1 MSRFDERLEQNLR
14 QIADRAT
21 PSPNAWT
28 AIQTRIADQD
38 PAEETE
44 IIMLTETDPPARRRG
59 PLLAAAV
66 AVLALV
72 VGLGLIARD
81 DESEQS
87 DPPAPSPTEVL
98 ELFVQAFNAHDI
110 DAVVALYADDAV
122 VTGHPLIENPPA
134 EGAQEI
140 RALTVEDLG
149 VANTYE
155 VRDVVTTGNSV
166 TFAHLWYPSDGG
178 CYAGTDRMVIENGK
192 IAEWEMI
199 TGSRPCPQP

>member
-44 IIMLTETDPPARRRG
+44 IIMLTETDPPARRRW
-59 PLLAAAV
+59 PVLAAAAV
-66 AVLALV
+66 AVMALV

-122 VTGHPLIENPPA
+122 VTGHPLIEN
-134 EGAQEI
+134 
-140 RALTVEDLG
+140 
-149 VANTYE
+149 
-155 VRDVVTTGNSV
+155 
-166 TFAHLWYPSDGG
+166 
-178 CYAGTDRMVIENGK
+178 GK
-192 IAEWEMI
+192 ITEWEMI
-199 TGSRPCPQP
+199 TNSRPCPSPERSQPLRVGVDGSRSERAG